1 MSDSSQSDNQ
11 SNNIDTMVKDLVMTD
26 SIDEKQK
33 IVSDIFE
40 IAKSKGIFL
49 SSVNDLYKA
58 YGEGK
63 CSGFTV
69 PAINLRSLSFY
80 LAKSIFRVAKNNNTG
95 AFIFEIAK
103 SEMGYTHQTPAEY
116 VGVILAAAIKEEHS
130 GPVFIQGDH
139 FQAKLDNFVA
149 DRDKE
154 VQVLKNIIENSISAG
169 FLNIDIDT
177 STLVNLDKENVIEQQ
192 RDNFELCAELTKYI
206 RDIQPEGINV
216 SVGGEIGEVGKKNS
230 TAEELKAFMDGYQ
243 EALGSDMEGLSKM
256 SIQTGTSHG
265 GVVLPDGSIAQV
277 KVDFETHKE
286 LSLFGRKNYG
296 LGGTVQHG
304 ASTLPD
310 SAFHNLPENECL
322 EVHLATNFQN
332 MMFDSSLFP
341 NDLREKMYTWIWEN
355 MSDEK
360 KEDQTDDQFIY
371 KSRKKALGPFK
382 KEIMNLPEEIKEGIA
397 KELEE
402 KFDFLFKQLKVNDTK
417 DIVSKFIKP
426 NNFHLTFK
434 SSKSELDGEGDD

>member
-1 MSDSSQSDNQ
+1 MSKTLQ
-11 SNNIDTMVKDLVMTD
+11 SNNQNSNTDIMVKDLVMAD

-33 IVSDIFE
+33 IAINIFE

-49 SSVNDLYKA
+49 SSINDLYMA
-58 YGEGK
+58 YGEEK

-69 PAINLRSLSFY
+69 PAINLRSLAYY
-80 LAKSIFRVAKNNNTG
+80 LAKSVFRVAKSNNTG

-103 SEMGYTHQTPAEY
+103 SEMGYTDQAPVEY

-149 DRDKE
+149 DKDKE
-154 VQVLKNIIENSISAG
+154 VQALKNIIEDSISAG
-169 FLNIDIDT
+169 FFNIDIDT
-177 STLVNLDKENVIEQQ
+177 STLVNLDKENVTEQQ
-192 RDNFELCAELTKYI
+192 RDNFEACAELTKYI

-230 TAEELKAFMDGYQ
+230 TVEELKAFMDGYK
-243 EALGSDMEGLSKM
+243 ETLGFDIVGLSKM

-277 KVDFETHKE
+277 KVDFNTLKE
-286 LSLFGRKNYG
+286 LSIYGRKNYG

-332 MMFDSSLFP
+332 MMFDSPLFP
-341 NDLREKMYTWIWEN
+341 NDLREKMYTWVWEN
-355 MSDEK
+355 MSNEK
-360 KEDQTDDQFIY
+360 KDDQTDDQFIY

-382 KEIMNLPEEIKEGIA
+382 KEIMNLSEEIKEGIA
-397 KELEE
+397 KEVEK

-417 DIVSKFIKP
+417 DIVDKFIKP
-426 NNFHLTFK
+426 NEFNLTFK
-434 SSKSELDGEGDD
+434 SSKSVLDGEGDD

>member
-1 MSDSSQSDNQ
+1 MSNTTQSNSQ
-11 SNNIDTMVKDLVMTD
+11 NNIDILVKDLVLAD
-26 SIDEKQK
+26 SVEDKQK
-33 IVSDIFE
+33 IALEIFE
-40 IAKSKGIFL
+40 IAKSKGIYL
-49 SSVNDLYKA
+49 SSINDLYKA
-58 YGEGK
+58 FGEGK

-69 PAINLRSLSFY
+69 PAINLRSLTYY
-80 LAKSIFRVAKNNNTG
+80 LAKSVFRVAKNNNTG

-103 SEMGYTHQTPAEY
+103 SEMGYTHQAPVEY
-116 VGVILAAAIKEEHS
+116 VGVVLAAAIKEEHS

-149 DRDKE
+149 DKDEE
-154 VQVLKNIIENSISAG
+154 VQALKNIIDDSISAG

-177 STLVNLDKENVIEQQ
+177 STLVNLDKENVVEQQ

-206 RDIQPEGINV
+206 RDIQPKGINV

-230 TAEELKAFMDGYQ
+230 TAEELKVFMDGYK
-243 EALGSDMEGLSKM
+243 ETLGSDVEGLSKM

-277 KVDFETHKE
+277 KVDFNTLKE
-286 LSLFGRKNYG
+286 LSIYGRDKYD

-332 MMFDSSLFP
+332 MMYDSSLFP
-341 NDLREKMYTWIWEN
+341 DDLREKMYGWIWEN

-360 KEDQTDDQFIY
+360 KDDQTDDQFIY

-382 KEIMNLPEEIKEGIA
+382 KEIMDLPEEIKEGIA
-397 KELEE
+397 KEVE
-402 KFDFLFKQLKVNDTK
+402 KKFEFLFKQLKVDDTK
-417 DIVSKFIKP
+417 DIVDKFIKP
-426 NNFHLTFK
+426 NDFKLTFK
-434 SSKSELDGEGDD
+434 SSESVLDGEGDD

>member
-1 MSDSSQSDNQ
+1 MQTENRKFD
-11 SNNIDTMVKDLVMTD
+11 IDILVKDLVMTD

-33 IVSDIFE
+33 ITSDIFK
-40 IAKSKGIFL
+40 IAKSKGIYL
-49 SSVNDLYKA
+49 SSINDLYRA

-69 PAINLRSLSFY
+69 PAINLRSLTYY
-80 LAKSIFRVAKNNNTG
+80 LAKSVFRVAKKNNTG
-95 AFIFEIAK
+95 SFIFELAK
-103 SEMGYTHQTPAEY
+103 SEMGYSHQTPVEY

-139 FQAKLDNFVA
+139 YQAKLENFVA
-149 DRDKE
+149 DKDNE
-154 VQVLKNIIENSISAG
+154 IQSLKSIIDDSVAAG

-177 STLVNLDKENVIEQQ
+177 STLVNLDKESVVEQQ
-192 RDNFELCAELTKYI
+192 RDNFEVCAILTKYI
-206 RDIQPEGINV
+206 RDIQPEGINI
-216 SVGGEIGEVGKKNS
+216 SIGGEIGEVGKKNS
-230 TAEELKAFMDGYQ
+230 TAEELKVFMDGYQ
-243 EALGSDMEGLSKM
+243 EALGSGIEGISKI

-265 GVVLPDGSIAQV
+265 GIVLPDGSIAQV
-277 KVDFETHKE
+277 KVDFPTHKD
-286 LSLFGRKNYG
+286 LSVFAREKYN

-332 MMFDSSLFP
+332 MIYDSTIFP
-341 NDLREKMYTWIWEN
+341 SELRDKMYKWIWDN

-360 KEDQTDDQFIY
+360 KDDQTDDQFIY
-371 KSRKKALGPFK
+371 KSRKKPLGIFK
-382 KEIMNLPEEIKEGIA
+382 KEIMNLPEEVKEGIA
-397 KELEE
+397 REIEE

-426 NNFHLTFK
+426 NNFEFNFK
-434 SSKSELDGEGDD
+434 PSKSKLDGEGAD